1 MSLDT
6 CILVHEEELTKN
18 KKKYKL
24 KQSASSTPEGGRKGG
39 GDPIC
44 NYIGCER
51 IAWKKCPYCQLLY
64 CGKHIEPIVHNCPNI
79 PYNKALEDYHRLN
92 LKYFTLPP
100 LSKDSSLAVSPE
112 FTTSFSKI
120 SKEEVRQKL
129 ASKKYYHDKIREFIN
144 KIATKPKK
152 VKPDDFIKFILSRL
166 AEKIYEFSKKYGY
179 VIVMDQQTLKILSNM
194 EQEEKIEAKFGG
206 LAFQWWM
213 SLELIDIIHERANI
227 IGIDSEKRR
236 IVFEKDDIVIDSYF
250 DSYTVHN
257 SRPDILLI
265 PRTGL
270 LMIGGIDDSKIIEI
284 KLTERALLESSE
296 QIQKYISIWGYNNI
310 KIIIGTPCFEDYRL
324 NINREDIFDSMA
336 FKSNDEIKNTLST
349 LLAKMFDNF

>member
-1 MSLDT
+1 MSLNT
-6 CILVHEEELTKN
+6 YILVYENE

-24 KQSASSTPEGGRKGG
+24 KQSAFSTPEGLFRKKGG

-44 NYIGCER
+44 NYISCEK

-64 CGKHIEPIVHNCPNI
+64 CEKHIEPIVHNCSNI
-79 PYNKALEDYHRLN
+79 PYNKALEDFYRLN
-92 LKYFTLPP
+92 LKYLILP
-100 LSKDSSLAVSPE
+100 LSKDSSLTVSPE
-112 FTTSFSKI
+112 FTTSFSRI
-120 SKEEVRQKL
+120 SKEDVRQRL
-129 ASKKYYHDKIREFIN
+129 ASRKYYHDKIKEFIN
-144 KIATKPKK
+144 KIATKPKN
-152 VKPDDFIKFILSRL
+152 VKPNDFIKFILSRL
-166 AEKIYEFSKKYGY
+166 AEKIYEFSEKYGY

-213 SLELIDIIHERANI
+213 SLELIDIIHERTKI
-227 IGIDSEKRR
+227 MGIDSEKRR

-270 LMIGGIDDSKIIEI
+270 LMIGCIDDSKIIEI

-336 FKSNDEIKNTLST
+336 FKSNEEIKDTLST